1 MKDIASK
8 TASKYVLVVGC
19 GRFGAHLA
27 GQLSRKGHSVV
38 VIDTNPEQFA
48 HLDVEFSGFRVEGD
62 ATELAVL
69 RRAKAGKADT
79 LIVVTADDNINMA
92 VAQMGKHMFHVEE
105 VFARVA
111 DPERIA
117 VAQQLGV
124 QAICPLTLAAAELL
138 GYVLGV
144 KPEGIVA

>member
-1 MKDIASK
+1 MKFD
-8 TASKYVLVVGC
+8 SKYILVVGC
-19 GRFGAHLA
+19 GRLGAYMA
-27 GQLSRKGHSVV
+27 GQLSRRGHSVV
-38 VIDTNPEQFA
+38 VIDTNPEKFS

-69 RRAKAGKADT
+69 RHAKADKADS

-92 VAQMGKHMFHVEE
+92 VAQIGRQVFDIDE

-117 VAQQLGV
+117 IAGQLEV
-124 QAICPLTLAAAELL
+124 QTVCPLTLAAGELL
-138 GYVLGV
+138 TRVLGTE
-144 KPEGIVA
+144 PEGAEA